1 MEELELKPTQ
11 PPTVVGLGL
20 GLGLSLAIKEI
31 CKQGMEL
38 GLLLVMYVE
47 RNMHRNEGS

>member
-20 GLGLSLAIKEI
+20 GLGLSLAKINQLQKIVKVHETVV
-31 CKQGMEL
+31 
-38 GLLLVMYVE
+38 LLDLKVWVDIRE
-47 RNMHRNEGS
+47 